1 MLPKFPVRGTMEEH
15 IGPRRIMKVTLEHHR
30 TRKEIMDA
38 VDKSFQDMFA
48 AEGLPVKIAVKEKSW
63 KGSVLT
69 FVLSAKMGL
78 LSTPI
83 KGTVEV
89 TDTQILIDADLGML
103 NKFIPEKTA
112 QDMLGARI
120 KGLLN

>member
-1 MLPKFPVRGTMEEH
+1 
-15 IGPRRIMKVTLEHHR
+15 MKVVLEHHR
-30 TRKEIMDA
+30 TKKEIMDA
-38 VDKSFQDMFA
+38 VDQGFQDMFQ
-48 AEGLPVKIAVKEKSW
+48 AEGLPVKIVVKEKSW

-89 TDTQILIDADLGML
+89 TDSQILIDADLGML
-103 NKFIPEKTA
+103 NKFISEKTA
-112 QDMLGARI
+112 QDMLGTRI

>member
-1 MLPKFPVRGTMEEH
+1 
-15 IGPRRIMKVTLEHHR
+15 MKVVLEHHR
-30 TRKEIMDA
+30 TKKEIMDA
-38 VDKSFQDMFA
+38 VDQGFQDMFQ
-48 AEGLPVKIAVKEKSW
+48 AEGLPVKIVVKEKSW

-89 TDTQILIDADLGML
+89 TDSQILIDADLGML

-112 QDMLGARI
+112 QDMLGTRI
-120 KGLLN
+120 KSLLN

>member
-1 MLPKFPVRGTMEEH
+1 
-15 IGPRRIMKVTLEHHR
+15 MKITLEHHR
-30 TRKEIMDA
+30 TKKQIMDA
-38 VDKSFQDMFA
+38 VDQSFEDMFK

-83 KGTVEV
+83 KGTVAV
-89 TDTQILIDADLGML
+89 TDTQIHIDADLGML

>member
-1 MLPKFPVRGTMEEH
+1 
-15 IGPRRIMKVTLEHHR
+15 MKVALEHHR
-30 TRKEIMDA
+30 TKKEIMDA

-112 QDMLGARI
+112 QEMLGTRI